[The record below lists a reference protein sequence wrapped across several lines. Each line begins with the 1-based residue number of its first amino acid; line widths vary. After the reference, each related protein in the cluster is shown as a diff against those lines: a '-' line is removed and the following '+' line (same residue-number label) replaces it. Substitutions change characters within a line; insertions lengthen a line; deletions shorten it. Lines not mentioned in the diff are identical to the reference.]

1 MSIERIDGIF
11 AGGAA
16 QRWASEEVG
25 RGLLCRS
32 KMYYYSEVT
41 CVLAIIVPVIMPVPE
56 DPVQPQKNVMTKA
69 ERRELQERQ
78 RAAKLAQK
86 AGKSEAP
93 ATTSTAKSPKAAP
106 APSTAKQTKAAPAG
120 HKRTASAYDATTAGK
135 QTVQQAEDP
144 ASAKSRGI
152 RIFSHFGLGL
162 PKTLGQGVK
171 GDVHPAIVRL
181 ALLFSEFKICGANAR
196 CIATLTAFKT
206 VCAPFYYNYSCQN
219 ADNAR

>member
-1 MSIERIDGIF
+1 MS
-11 AGGAA
+11 
-16 QRWASEEVG
+16 
-25 RGLLCRS
+25 
-32 KMYYYSEVT
+32 
-41 CVLAIIVPVIMPVPE
+41 VPD
-56 DPVQPQKNVMTKA
+56 DPVQPQKNVSQKQMTKA
-69 ERRELQERQ
+69 ERRELQEKQ

-86 AGKSEAP
+86 QQQTAVTPSP
-93 ATTSTAKSPKAAP
+93 AKP
-106 APSTAKQTKAAPAG
+106 TKATPSG
-120 HKRTASAYDATTAGK
+120 HKRTTSGYDAATTGK

-144 ASAKSRGI
+144 ASSKSRGI

-206 VCAPFYYNYSCQN
+206 VCATCCP
-219 ADNAR
+219 RV

>member
-1 MSIERIDGIF
+1 MLAARRSDGRRE
-11 AGGAA
+11 G
-16 QRWASEEVG
+16 G
-25 RGLLCRS
+25 RGLFCAAQKCTIIPRS
-32 KMYYYSEVT
+32 R
-41 CVLAIIVPVIMPVPE
+41 VLAIIVPVIMPVPD
-56 DPVQPQKNVMTKA
+56 DPVQPQKNVSQKQMTKA

-86 AGKSEAP
+86 QQQAGKSEAGPVTPSP
-93 ATTSTAKSPKAAP
+93 AKP
-106 APSTAKQTKAAPAG
+106 TKAAPSG
-120 HKRTASAYDATTAGK
+120 HKKTASGYDAATTGK

-144 ASAKSRGI
+144 TSAKSRGI

-206 VCAPFYYNYSCQN
+206 VCAPYFFLVEMLITLGDTRLY
-219 ADNAR
+219 DARV